1 MKLSKNHGTIEKW
14 KYEKTMEP
22 LKIHQTME
30 ETWKILPLVTL
41 FIFHTYKFKIILS
54 ITVIFH
60 SNEIIN
66 NLNLIFKT
74 KCHNAKKC
82 N

>member
-1 MKLSKNHGTIEKW
+1 MLQNAEKSKNNF
-14 KYEKTMEP
+14 
-22 LKIHQTME
+22 
-30 ETWKILPLVTL
+30 LPLVTL